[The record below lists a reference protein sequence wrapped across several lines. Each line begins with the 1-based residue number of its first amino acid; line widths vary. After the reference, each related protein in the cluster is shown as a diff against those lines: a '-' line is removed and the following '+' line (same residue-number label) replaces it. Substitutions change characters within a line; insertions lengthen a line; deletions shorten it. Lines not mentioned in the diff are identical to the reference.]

1 MTSRGLVLVTGATG
15 NVGREVV
22 RSLRAQGFPV
32 RTATSE
38 PERARRLFGD
48 DVDAARL
55 DYFDSGTF
63 AILDGVESLF
73 LMRPPAISNV
83 KQTLLPFVDEAR
95 RRGVRHIVFLSVAG
109 AGTNPLV
116 PHHAVER
123 HLMKGTAWSILRP
136 GFFAQNLGDAYLR
149 DIVEDARLYVPAGRG
164 RVAFVDVR
172 DLADLTALIF
182 AEPATFESRGLTL
195 TGPEALDFDG
205 VAAILSAALGR
216 NVRYQPASILGYVQ
230 HLHGRGLPWAQVAVQ
245 TVLHCG
251 LRFGQA
257 ERVDPTLEQ
266 LLSRRPRSLADYV
279 RDHVRSF
286 DPRPG
291 H

>member
-1 MTSRGLVLVTGATG
+1 MTSMGLVLVTGATG

-32 RTATSE
+32 RTATSK

-48 DVDAARL
+48 DVEAARL
-55 DYFDSGTF
+55 DYFDAGSF
-63 AILDGVESLF
+63 AILDGVQSLF

-83 KQTLLPFVDEAR
+83 KQTLLPFIDEAR
-95 RRGVRHIVFLSVAG
+95 RRGVGHIVFLSVAG

-123 HLMKGTAWSILRP
+123 HLMKSTAWSILRP

-149 DIVEDARLYVPAGRG
+149 DIVEDARFYVPAGHG

-172 DLADLTALIF
+172 DLADLAALIF
-182 AEPATFESRGLTL
+182 AQPSRFESCGLTL
-195 TGPEALDFDG
+195 TGPEALDFDE
-205 VAAILSAALGR
+205 VAAILSTALAR
-216 NVRYQPASILGYVQ
+216 KVRYQQASILGYVK
-230 HLHGRGLPWAQVAVQ
+230 HLRGRGLPLAQVAVQ

-251 LRFGQA
+251 LRLGQA

-266 LLSRRPRSLADYV
+266 LLGHRPRSVADYV
-279 RDHVRSF
+279 RDHVRNF
-286 DPRPG
+286 DPRPQP
-291 H
+291 